1 MSWMMYV
8 CLLGI
13 ARPANIMT
21 KSPIASTSTAA
32 PAQLGVPVAHA
43 QKTTVSPVGLVTAR

>member
-32 PAQLGVPVAHA
+32 PAQLKSPGANNALIWRAHKCRGRRA
-43 QKTTVSPVGLVTAR
+43 